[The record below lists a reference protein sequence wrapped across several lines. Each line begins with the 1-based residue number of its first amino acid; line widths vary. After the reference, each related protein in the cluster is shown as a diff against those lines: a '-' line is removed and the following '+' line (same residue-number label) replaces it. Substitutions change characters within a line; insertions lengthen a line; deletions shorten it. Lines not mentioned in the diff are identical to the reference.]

1 MKRGTGRF
9 LMFFPIASL
18 IGLCGFPTRWFGRF
32 GFLSGFGYV
41 SGRNCFGCRGL
52 VARFC
57 LGLVAWYGLV
67 GDVNAEFNTT
77 DSSNLNTI
85 RLQLEDLDGYV
96 NEIMREGLGINV
108 SGIPQSYIAEIYNT
122 LHGQVTINSMLSTIR
137 RGLGYQLGGSTNDLE
152 TDMQTVRQRLQALQM
167 FLSGSDALGS
177 SPAFSFQL
185 SQIQSGSPDGDWDSF
200 SGTNFTDYMAVVTL
214 NQALQNHGAYM
225 IHHDL
230 LEKLGF
236 SEDITLYS
244 MLSDIKSLLGGGSS
258 GGTDL
263 GFPMGLWRITN
274 GSETDFPSSQSG
286 YMSYNSNSLADALAV
301 LSMNQYEMNYG
312 LGLGQYGIAR
322 TINRALLGNANY
334 MLGSSSSPWS
344 GVSFRYDSYGDQ
356 ANFVEG
362 AAPFR
367 LVGKSQTENI
377 TNLLDALRVIQEVLT
392 RNTYIM
398 SQNQYAAANID
409 FETYKAVTNL
419 VDALPAYWGRQS
431 DVADW
436 SEGKMPTVSEEGN
449 IEIELEPAI
458 GSSSAVTADITPV
471 VTNDMEVLTS
481 MFRTNAVSDLS
492 YSDIKDRYTGDLWDF
507 QYSPPTGGAG
517 GGDTIIEFG
526 EGMEFN
532 VGEAYRNFKDN
543 LWDDVSDKIKTMFDY
558 LWLAICCCS
567 AFLIARKAVS
577 GGV

>member
-1 MKRGTGRF
+1 MRRGIGRF
-9 LMFFPIASL
+9 LTLFPIAL
-18 IGLCGFPTRWFGRF
+18 PIGLFGFLTRWFGRF
-32 GFLSGFGYV
+32 GFSLGCGYV

-52 VARFC
+52 VARVC
-57 LGLVAWYGLV
+57 LGFVAWYGLV
-67 GDVNAEFNTT
+67 GNVRAEWGQT
-77 DSSNLNTI
+77 DSDW
-85 RLQLEDLDGYV
+85 LQAIMEDVQELKYDSTEQISVLEDVANRLGDVAFSNGSGWLAGIYS
-96 NEIMREGLGINV
+96 GLF
-108 SGIPQSYIAEIYNT
+108 SGSSSFQ
-122 LHGQVTINSMLSTIR
+122 GQIHT
-137 RGLGYQLGGSTNDLE
+137 DLE
-152 TDMQTVRQRLQALQM
+152 TVTERLQALQT
-167 FLSGSDALGS
+167 FLTGASSGSS
-177 SPAFSFQL
+177 SGFSFEL
-185 SQIQSGSPDGDWDSF
+185 SQIQSGSPDGDWDGI
-200 SGTNFTDYMAVVTL
+200 SGTNLTDFMRVVTL

-225 IHHDL
+225 LHHDL
-230 LEKLGF
+230 LETLGF
-236 SEDITLYS
+236 SEDLTLYS

-286 YMSYNSNSLADALAV
+286 YMTYNSNSLAEALSV
-301 LSMNQYEMNYG
+301 LSMNQYDMNYG

-334 MLGSSSSPWS
+334 MLSSSSSSSWE
-344 GVSFRYDSYGDQ
+344 GVTFRYDSYGDES
-356 ANFVEG
+356 NFVEG
-362 AAPFR
+362 GAPFR
-367 LVGKSQTENI
+367 MQSKSQTENI
-377 TNLLDALRVIQEVLT
+377 TNLLDALRVIQEVLV

-436 SEGKMPTVSEEGN
+436 SEGKMPTVSDEGN
-449 IEIELEPAI
+449 IEIELEPAV

-492 YSDIKDRYTGDLWDF
+492 YSDIRDRYVGEIWDF

-532 VGEAYRNFKDN
+532 IGDAYRNFKDN

-558 LWLAICCCS
+558 LWLAVCCCS